1 MPSINRLIRLV
12 VPALAMAP
20 VAAQAQFAVIDQS
33 NLAKAIETARNT
45 LTLIDREEQQLAE
58 AQKLYEAGNRITDIG
73 NIAGNLNTQF
83 LQRGIPDDIRN
94 VADLA
99 SADLADL
106 GSIGQRA
113 QQLLT
118 QLNYSTSEGALPP
131 TGASS
136 AARDQAI
143 AENGLVVAE
152 QTSQGLGELK
162 TRLISAQTEKEV
174 ADLQARATLEV
185 AQLLNQ
191 ANQQT
196 ALRQAQLAAQR
207 QSDLAN
213 EAARRRKSHA
223 AITEGRI
230 LPRLSQ

>member
-1 MPSINRLIRLV
+1 MPSINRLTRLV

-45 LTLIDREEQQLAE
+45 LTLIDREEQQIAE

-73 NIAGNLNTQF
+73 NIAGNLNSQF

-118 QLNYSTSEGALPP
+118 QRNYSTSEGGLPP
-131 TGASS
+131 TGANS

-162 TRLISAQTEKEV
+162 TRLISAQTDKEV

-191 ANQQT
+191 SNQ
-196 ALRQAQLAAQR
+196 RQALIDAQNATLR
-207 QSDLAN
+207 LRNLDA
-213 EAARRRKSHA
+213 AARNARIEESAIKSRNFMPT
-223 AITEGRI
+223 IKN
-230 LPRLSQ
+230 